1 MNTTTTFIY
10 TAFAAFALVCLSPFA
25 HAAGLNPSPD
35 GGYPGLTTAEGDNA
49 LFNLTSGFANTGL
62 GWFSLFSDSTASYN
76 TAVGTGAP
84 VLNNA
89 DSNTATG
96 VAALLLNTTG
106 TRNTANGTAAL
117 VYNDSGNDNTAM
129 GAFALYNNT
138 ASNNCAL
145 GSYALFLNDTGGNN
159 CAVGYNALASNVT
172 TSFNTAIGSS
182 ALMHNTFGD
191 YNTATGYVALTSNTD
206 GPGNTATGAYAL
218 AFNSAGEANTATGVA
233 ALFIN
238 TTGSNNTAVGWNALN
253 VSSTASGNTATGYK
267 ALINSTT
274 GDNNT
279 AVGNLALAFSGTGS
293 GNVALGANTGANVTT
308 ASNVTCIGAGVAGAN
323 VNNTCFVGNIF
334 GVTTGVDALPVLVD
348 ANGQLGTAA
357 SSRRFKRDIRSMD
370 EASDALLALKPVCFH
385 YKNDHTNKA
394 QFGLIAEEV
403 AKVNPD
409 LVVRDKDGTPYTVRY
424 DQVNAMLLNEFL
436 KEHRKVEELE
446 AIVARQ
452 QRGMEVLTAQLKEQ
466 AARIQ
471 NVSTQLEMSKP
482 RLRMA
487 VN

>member
-1 MNTTTTFIY
+1 MNTTTKFIY
-10 TAFAAFALVCLSPFA
+10 TAFAAFALACLSPFA
-25 HAAGLNPSPD
+25 HATGLNPPPD

-76 TAVGTGAP
+76 TAVGAGAL

-117 VYNDSGNDNTAM
+117 VYNDSGSDNTAM

-145 GSYALFLNDTGGNN
+145 GSYALFLNDSGGNN

-191 YNTATGYVALTSNTD
+191 YNTATGYVALNNNTD

-218 AFNSAGEANTATGVA
+218 AQNTTGEANTATGVA

-238 TTGSNNTAVGWNALN
+238 STGAWNTAVGWNALN
-253 VSSTASGNTATGYK
+253 VSNGNRNTATGYK

-274 GDNNT
+274 GDDNT
-279 AVGNLALAFSGTGS
+279 AVGYLALAFSGTGS
-293 GNVALGANTGANVTT
+293 GNIALGANAGNNVTT
-308 ASNVTCIGAGVAGAN
+308 ASNVICIGAAGQNAN
-323 VNNTCFVGNIF
+323 NSCYIGNIF
-334 GVTTGVDALPVLVD
+334 GQTSFEGVGVFVNSD
-348 ANGQLGTAA
+348 GKLGTSL
-357 SSRRFKRDIRSMD
+357 SSRRFKKNIRTMD
-370 EASDALLALKPVCFH
+370 KASEAILALKPVTFH
-385 YKNDHTNKA
+385 YKTDPKSTA

-403 AKVNPD
+403 AEVNPD
-409 LVVRDKDGTPYTVRY
+409 LIVRDKNGKPYSVRY

-436 KEHRKVEELE
+436 KEHRKVEQLTKDFQSKLVEQQKQIE
-446 AIVARQ
+446 A
-452 QRGMEVLTAQLKEQ
+452 LTAGL
-466 AARIQ
+466 RR
-471 NVSTQLEMSKP
+471 VSVQIEMSKP
-482 RLRMA
+482 VPQM
-487 VN
+487 VFNKP